1 MKVINCKIEI
11 TAVNSGQFPISDKPE
26 IVFAGKSNVGKSSI
40 INLLLGRKSLAR
52 VGATPGKTRQI
63 NFYNVDEKIFF
74 VDLPGYGYANVSQE
88 VTKNWGRMIE
98 NYIEKRK
105 QIALVILI
113 VDIRH
118 KPSEND
124 ILMHN
129 WINYHKFPCIIAT
142 SKSDKLNRLQIEQQ
156 LKVIRETLEVPPEI
170 PILPFTALKKKGKE
184 ELWVHIDKALANWEL
199 DPKCI

>member
-1 MKVINCKIEI
+1 M
-11 TAVNSGQFPISDKPE
+11 
-26 IVFAGKSNVGKSSI
+26 
-40 INLLLGRKSLAR
+40 GRKSLAR

-105 QIALVILI
+105 QIALVIFI

-124 ILMHN
+124 ILMYN
-129 WINYHKFPCIIAT
+129 WINYHKLPCIIAT
-142 SKSDKLNRLQIEQQ
+142 SKSDKLKRSQIEQH
-156 LKVIRETLEVPPEI
+156 LKVIRETLEVAPEI
-170 PILPFTALKKKGKE
+170 PILPFSALKKVGKE
-184 ELWVHIDKALANWEL
+184 ELWEYIDKSLANWDL
-199 DPKCI
+199 DPNRI

>member
-11 TAVNSGQFPISDKPE
+11 TAVNSGQFPISDRPE

-40 INLLLGRKSLAR
+40 INLILGRKSLAR

-105 QIALVILI
+105 QIALVIFI

-124 ILMHN
+124 ILMYN
-129 WINYHKFPCIIAT
+129 WINYHKLPCIIAT
-142 SKSDKLNRLQIEQQ
+142 SKSDKLKRSQIEQH
-156 LKVIRETLEVPPEI
+156 LKVIRETLEVAPEI
-170 PILPFTALKKKGKE
+170 PILPFSALKKVGKE
-184 ELWVHIDKALANWEL
+184 ELWEYIDKSLANWDL
-199 DPKCI
+199 DPNRI